1 MDFRAPKSPPLSS
14 RPRNRTPAWLETL
27 NQQRS
32 LSPELRPVGLKH
44 FTSPS
49 AKPSSNPPNEAQQA
63 IIDSQGYRY
72 IRTLNARFKYA
83 YLCEKRDDKSQMV
96 FMFTL
101 ASSGASDL
109 SEEYRLL
116 QGLKSAG
123 ATTPDTSQGSD
134 SSVGGPWLK
143 QQFIPGVHHKLED
156 LVNPSEGQ
164 LMKIIDGEVFGEA
177 SIAFGLG
184 RRPVGRLSPQQKVR
198 LQNFVTAL
206 DQFDTRQVPWWG
218 DAQFIIDPQ
227 GVPHFMDP
235 LDVRGGNSEAKGLAE
250 ANLANLNHL
259 KRTAKALLQKQSGNT
274 SRRQARP
281 TLAEFAEIDEGDE
294 DED

>member
-1 MDFRAPKSPPLSS
+1 MDFKAPKSPPLS
-14 RPRNRTPAWLETL
+14 PRLKNRTPAWLESL
-27 NQQRS
+27 NQQASR
-32 LSPELRPVGLKH
+32 SPERRPVGLKH
-44 FTSPS
+44 FSSPS
-49 AKPSSNPPNEAQQA
+49 AKTTGGPPSEAQKA
-63 IIDSQGYRY
+63 IIIGEGYQY
-72 IRTLNARFKYA
+72 KRTLNARFKYA
-83 YLCEKRDDKSQMV
+83 YLCEKQDDNSQMV

-123 ATTPDTSQGSD
+123 ATTPDTTKSD
-134 SSVGGPWLK
+134 DESVGPWLQ

-156 LVNPSEGQ
+156 LVNPNEGQ

-184 RRPVGRLSPQQKVR
+184 RRPVGTLSPQRKEK

-259 KRTAKALLQKQSGNT
+259 KRIAQDLLKKQTGGPS
-274 SRRQARP
+274 SRQPRP
-281 TLAEFAEIDEGDE
+281 VLAGFAEIDEGDE